1 VISSVTRG
9 GAAERAGFAR
19 GDRLL
24 RLAGRAVATSADL
37 AAAVDDALRGLAAG
51 SAVVLDVERD
61 GSEVSHPLHA
71 AAATPVPPLRG
82 APPK

>member
-1 VISSVTRG
+1 MISSVARG

-19 GDRLL
+19 GDRVL
-24 RLAGRAVATSADL
+24 RLAGRAVSTPADL

-51 SAVVLDVERD
+51 SAVVLEVERD
-61 GSEVSHPLHA
+61 GNEVSHALHGA
-71 AAATPVPPLRG
+71 APQPSRGGG